1 MICSNRPIRRLQLIS
16 NRSRRESKPPPPSP
30 LMTRNGRYK
39 VDQRKEL
46 NYDTNLEASS
56 VKASL
61 FLGSEATSADLS
73 ACSCECDWI
82 TDRASPL
89 APGTVRIILAGRSIR
104 VFEAE
109 REAIIFFRKYVTVL
123 MKDIIQLLSSFS
135 ESVYTREKNDQKAVD
150 GALIKAIE
158 VVSELNN
165 CLGTRFSLHKEWSRI
180 SLFS

>member
-1 MICSNRPIRRLQLIS
+1 MRLHSLCNENLVPRQLFNS
-16 NRSRRESKPPPPSP
+16 ETTTQVYSFLLRFNLKLSLVLLHFFP
-30 LMTRNGRYK
+30 LPLR
-39 VDQRKEL
+39 V
-46 NYDTNLEASS
+46 A
-56 VKASL
+56 
-61 FLGSEATSADLS
+61 FLSYPYVYT
-73 ACSCECDWI
+73 
-82 TDRASPL
+82 P
-89 APGTVRIILAGRSIR
+89 RSIR